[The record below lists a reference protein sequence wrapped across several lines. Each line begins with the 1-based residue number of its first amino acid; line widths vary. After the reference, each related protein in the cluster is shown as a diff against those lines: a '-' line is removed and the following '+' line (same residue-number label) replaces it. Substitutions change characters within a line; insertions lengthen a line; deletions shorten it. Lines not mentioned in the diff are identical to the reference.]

1 MIFPRI
7 ILFAYV
13 TDYFLSTNLTNL
25 HELFAM
31 NIMATCSV
39 ARISRMCAKPKLLNA
54 MIGLVKIRATEQ
66 VAINTEDKEIRV
78 DS

>member
-1 MIFPRI
+1 MI
-7 ILFAYV
+7 
-13 TDYFLSTNLTNL
+13 YFFKPTNFFYLPTNLTNL